1 MYNTYEVQ
9 SFGGKTVTLFIIIG
23 VLVPMVYTMQLN
35 IKNKPVTKRNLL
47 MTVILSSVGILVT
60 ALAGVI
66 VTKQSIPLF
75 SVAVG
80 SIFTGIVWG
89 LLLSGSYAL
98 LRFLSNAFGRK

>member
-1 MYNTYEVQ
+1 M
-9 SFGGKTVTLFIIIG
+9 TLFIIIG

-35 IKNKPVTKRNLL
+35 IKNEPVTKRNLL
-47 MTVILSSVGILVT
+47 ITLALSTVGILVT

-66 VTKQSIPLF
+66 VTKQAFPLL
-75 SVAVG
+75 SVAIG

-98 LRFLSNAFGRK
+98 IRFLSNALGRK

>member
-1 MYNTYEVQ
+1 M
-9 SFGGKTVTLFIIIG
+9 TLFIIIG

-35 IKNKPVTKRNLL
+35 IKNEPVTKRNLL
-47 MTVILSSVGILVT
+47 IITLALSTLGILVT

-66 VTKQSIPLF
+66 VTKQAFPLL
-75 SVAVG
+75 SVAIG

-98 LRFLSNAFGRK
+98 IRFLSNAFGRK

>member
-1 MYNTYEVQ
+1 M
-9 SFGGKTVTLFIIIG
+9 TLFIIIG

-35 IKNKPVTKRNLL
+35 IKNEPVTKRNLL
-47 MTVILSSVGILVT
+47 ITLALGILVT

-66 VTKQSIPLF
+66 VTKQAFPLL
-75 SVAVG
+75 SVAIG

-98 LRFLSNAFGRK
+98 IRFLSNAFGRK

>member
-1 MYNTYEVQ
+1 M
-9 SFGGKTVTLFIIIG
+9 TLFIIIG

-35 IKNKPVTKRNLL
+35 IKNEPVTKRNLL
-47 MTVILSSVGILVT
+47 MTVILSSVGLLVT

-80 SIFTGIVWG
+80 LIFTGVVWA